1 MPNITIL
8 SKNKNL
14 TPYLSRNF
22 ASANFQNA
30 ENMEEKRFHRE
41 EYPLDILAEF
51 GLTEEMIY
59 DLPEF
64 VHETIERGG
73 KSPLLPITV
82 SQSFGLT
89 HAYAKFCLIE
99 TEDGIDVMFSPKLKA
114 ANLDSFNEDERQAL
128 LLGKVIVS
136 EIEDHI
142 ITDEGVEDVQRIQA
156 FVQLDRDTNGVIYT
170 PTQVI
175 GRNLNA
181 VATEYELSGDDLQ
194 SFWNGG
200 LVTLYEENHQGQNEP
215 VTIGVDLFTDT
226 GVIVVPGTADK
237 WENTV
242 RRIMPKYSFGND
254 GCWLNKDGVLS
265 YVPEEEFTKDILDE
279 LERLAKQHGMVSDAQ
294 ELRHTMPESQVQT
307 DNVEE
312 EQRQLVR

>member
-82 SQSFGLT
+82 SQPFGLT

-114 ANLDSFNEDERQAL
+114 ANLDSFNEDERKAL

-181 VATEYELSGDDLQ
+181 VATEYGMADL
-194 SFWNGG
+194 
-200 LVTLYEENHQGQNEP
+200 L
-215 VTIGVDLFTDT
+215 
-226 GVIVVPGTADK
+226 
-237 WENTV
+237 
-242 RRIMPKYSFGND
+242 R
-254 GCWLNKDGVLS
+254 
-265 YVPEEEFTKDILDE
+265 FTKRTIKDRMSLSQSVLTSLPIQVSSSFQE
-279 LERLAKQHGMVSDAQ
+279 QPTNGKTQFVASCRSIPLAMMGAGSTKMVYCHMFQKKSSQRTSLMNWSVLPNSMEWSVMLRNYATPCQSRKCKQ
-294 ELRHTMPESQVQT
+294 TM
-307 DNVEE
+307 
-312 EQRQLVR
+312 